1 MSTTPA
7 AAPAPGPVPT
17 PLARAAAVPV
27 PPADSLAG
35 RFPLTP
41 NPSAADDA
49 ARVRAAV
56 RADMAARAEANGA
69 GAPLVRSTSEIGD
82 AIAAALRR

>member
-1 MSTTPA
+1 MFE
-7 AAPAPGPVPT
+7 PVPGSAPDSAGGGEEDPT
-17 PLARAAAVPV
+17 ATVGAVAMLLEHLGRA
-27 PPADSLAG
+27 G
-35 RFPLTP
+35 
-41 NPSAADDA
+41 DA

>member
-1 MSTTPA
+1 MSTGGGP
-7 AAPAPGPVPT
+7 APASAPDIAGRGEAHPT
-17 PLARAAAVPV
+17 APIGAVAMLLAR
-27 PPADSLAG
+27 LG
-35 RFPLTP
+35 R
-41 NPSAADDA
+41 ADDA

>member
-1 MSTTPA
+1 M
-7 AAPAPGPVPT
+7 
-17 PLARAAAVPV
+17 L
-27 PPADSLAG
+27 LEHIG
-35 RFPLTP
+35 RV
-41 NPSAADDA
+41 DDA